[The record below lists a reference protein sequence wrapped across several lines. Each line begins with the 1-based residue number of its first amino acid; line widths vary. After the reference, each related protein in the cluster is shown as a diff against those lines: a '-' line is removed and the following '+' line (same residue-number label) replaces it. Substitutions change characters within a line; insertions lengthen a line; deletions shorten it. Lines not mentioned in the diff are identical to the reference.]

1 MSDEAVA
8 DGTVSDEAVSDEA
21 VSDATVSDEK
31 LAGGGLEL
39 DLPTGRL
46 ILGDPGELFGDARPL
61 DVALPEG
68 RFPVV
73 AGPDAVRLVFGP

>member
-8 DGTVSDEAVSDEA
+8 DGTVSDETVSDE
-21 VSDATVSDEK
+21 TVSDEK